1 MTRAD
6 LRAPEVGL
14 TIGAAARVL
23 GEGNLS
29 PALLGVGKPALHAED
44 AALLKGGEW

>member
-1 MTRAD
+1 MTRSD
-6 LRAPEVGL
+6 LRAKEVGL

-29 PALLGVGKPALHAED
+29 PALLKVGKPELRAED
-44 AALLKGGEW
+44 AALLKVGEW